1 LQTLQLVLAV
11 NSVLNNVLNNDQC
24 NSSAVPFFCNAT
36 YSLCGDGS
44 YMMDISEKC
53 VQVRDNDCP
62 IEWRV
67 LENFF
72 NVSFPNCRSFSEN
85 GEAPPLNCSDQFDVF
100 NGSLCLPL
108 CLPLCSEF
116 SQISR
121 NAAVT
126 ANALTILFEVIGL
139 IGGVITLIACF
150 FNRKTM

>member
-1 LQTLQLVLAV
+1 
-11 NSVLNNVLNNDQC
+11 
-24 NSSAVPFFCNAT
+24 
-36 YSLCGDGS
+36 
-44 YMMDISEKC
+44 MDISEEC
-53 VQVRDNDCP
+53 EQVRDNDCP

-72 NVSFPNCRSFSEN
+72 GVPIPSCESFSEN
-85 GEAPPLNCSDQFDVF
+85 GTLTFSEAPPLNCSDQFDVF
-100 NGSLCLPL
+100 CGSL

-116 SQISR
+116 SQISH